1 MANGDYE
8 ATHARILDCGKKI
21 FKEEGFEKANLR
33 AICNAAKVTTGAF
46 YGHFVDKEA
55 LFVELVNPLVKE
67 IKYYYSLY
75 EKDSFEFYKKEESIT
90 SDTIQNILDK
100 KLKGSIE
107 MVKYFFKN
115 KDIFEMLVFG
125 SYGTKYNNFMDSII
139 DLEDINHI
147 KILNMIYGEDEYD
160 KVITKEGIHLINHAY
175 YYALSK
181 VAVHSRNI
189 NEAEKNALL
198 ISQFFNEG
206 WKKMRGL

>member
-1 MANGDYE
+1 M
-8 ATHARILDCGKKI
+8 
-21 FKEEGFEKANLR
+21 R
-33 AICNAAKVTTGAF
+33 AICNAAKITTGAF

-75 EKDSFEFYKKEESIT
+75 EKYSFEFYKKEESIT